1 VAKTKT
7 KVSFKP
13 GRQKRKKR
21 TKTHLAPSLVPVL
34 KLLAAVVVIAAA
46 VIGLLTIEKRL
57 TESPQQAAYIEL
69 IGVPEWASEQLQQR
83 VSDAA
88 LANGQDLRLDED
100 AAVAIQNNIASLV
113 PWLAEPKVHVT
124 HNSIQIRGRWRT
136 PLAIVSHR
144 QKEFYISSDLVVLDY
159 VPIPELHFVR
169 LTGLKPPT
177 GNPKPGDT
185 WQGDDLAAALVIL
198 TRIERMDYALMLEK
212 PLLHE
217 IDSVDVGNFEG
228 RKSTRQPHV
237 LLYSKEKTQI
247 IWGAELGAWARH
259 LEATDEEKL
268 AKLFAYYEE
277 YGTFSG
283 VKYINLR
290 DPQQYVPLPVDKY

>member
-1 VAKTKT
+1 
-7 KVSFKP
+7 
-13 GRQKRKKR
+13 
-21 TKTHLAPSLVPVL
+21 VPVL